1 MADVI
6 RMLALSPTMEEGT
19 VSSWVK
25 QEGDVVE
32 EGDVIAEVETDK
44 ATMEMTSFYSGRIL
58 KIVAQAGQ
66 PIKVGAAMAVI
77 GEPGEDADAALA
89 AFGGK
94 GAAPAAAAPAASAA
108 SAAAQAPVEAP
119 KVEAVAVP
127 VGRLVASPLARRIAE
142 EHGLALGGVQGSG
155 PGGRIVKSDV
165 EAALAAKPVAA
176 APAAAV
182 AAVVAP
188 AVELGLIGQLP
199 DADGTA
205 QPLSQMRKTIA
216 KRLTQVWSATPH
228 FYLTMAIDMEPA
240 MARRKLINDEL
251 AAAGESVK
259 LSVNDMIIKACAL
272 ALKRFPRANSAFTPD
287 GIVQFERVHIG
298 VAVAVEDGLI
308 TPTVHDAD
316 KKSLSAIAA
325 EVRDLASRARD
336 KKLKPTEYGGSTF
349 SVSNLGM
356 YGIEQFQAIINPPE
370 AAILACGAVE
380 QVPVVKGGQLVV
392 GTQMKVTLSCDHRA
406 LDGAVGAQFLQIV
419 KKLLENPVLLMV

>member
-6 RMLALSPTMEEGT
+6 QMLALSPTMEEGT

-25 QEGDVVE
+25 NEGDAVE

-44 ATMEMTSFYSGRIL
+44 ATMEMTSFFSGKIL

-66 PIKVGAAMAVI
+66 PIKVGAAMAVV

-94 GAAPAAAAPAASAA
+94 GAAPAAAPAAAAPAAPAA
-108 SAAAQAPVEAP
+108 VDAP
-119 KVEAVAVP
+119 KVEAAP
-127 VGRLVASPLARRIAE
+127 APAAPAGRLVASPLAKRIAE
-142 EHGLALGGVQGSG
+142 EHGLGLSGVQGSG

-165 EAALAAKPVAA
+165 EAALARKPAA
-176 APAAAV
+176 AAGAPAAAAV
-182 AAVVAP
+182 AAA
-188 AVELGLIGQLP
+188 AVELGIIGQLP

-287 GIVQFERVHIG
+287 GIVQFDRVHIG

-325 EVRDLASRARD
+325 EVRDLAGRARD

-349 SVSNLGM
+349 SISNLGM

-380 QVPVVKGGQLVV
+380 QVPVVKGGQLAV
-392 GTQMKVTLSCDHRA
+392 GTQMKITLSCDHRA
-406 LDGAVGAQFLQIV
+406 LDGAVGAEFLQMV